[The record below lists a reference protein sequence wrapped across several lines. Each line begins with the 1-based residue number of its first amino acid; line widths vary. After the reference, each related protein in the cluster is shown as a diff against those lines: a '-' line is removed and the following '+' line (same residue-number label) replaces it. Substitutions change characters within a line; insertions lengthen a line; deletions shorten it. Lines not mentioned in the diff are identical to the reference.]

1 MFGSTPG
8 GRGRDAPAS
17 PAFTYGDEMTTQAG
31 AVVRLSGGDWIKIG
45 AGLITVLSVATTAY
59 LRQDRM
65 LSELVAIQQQQQ
77 QRLVRLENQMDYLT
91 RTRP

>member
-1 MFGSTPG
+1 
-8 GRGRDAPAS
+8 
-17 PAFTYGDEMTTQAG
+17 MTTQNG

-45 AGLITVLSVATTAY
+45 AGLITVMSVAVTAY

-77 QRLVRLENQMDYLT
+77 QRIVRLENQMDYLT